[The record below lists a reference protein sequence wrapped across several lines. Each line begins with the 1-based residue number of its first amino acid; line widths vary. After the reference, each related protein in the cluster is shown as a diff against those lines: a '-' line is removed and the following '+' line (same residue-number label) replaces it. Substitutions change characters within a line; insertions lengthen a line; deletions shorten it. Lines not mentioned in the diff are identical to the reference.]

1 MRLVEVQ
8 LRNYKHDHYRFYIVF
23 IIDIS
28 YGVSP
33 YNSYRGEI
41 RRINSDEWIV
51 KCDFN
56 KGIMDYDKKITLTF
70 DSLEA
75 AKAYVIGNAKI
86 VAATW

>member
-1 MRLVEVQ
+1 MRRLVDVQ
-8 LRNYKHDHYRFYIVF
+8 FRKYGPTRFGIVF
-23 IIDIS
+23 IID

-33 YNSYRGEI
+33 YNFYRGDI
-41 RRINSDEWIV
+41 TRINSDEWIV

-56 KGIMDYDKKITLTF
+56 KIMDYDKKITLTF